1 MAGIVRFCDSCI
13 ESCAIPPLRQ
23 KQERRKD
30 GAPNHLRWGQT
41 LAIRSHGL
49 DCFPTLA
56 PEKRR
61 KEGAPKHST
70 YSESGL
76 A

>member
-1 MAGIVRFCDSCI
+1 MAGVMCFCDFSI

-49 DCFPTLA
+49 DCLPTLA

-61 KEGAPKHST
+61 KDGAPKHYL